1 MHCNEMNGPAE
12 AGGTEFT
19 HLAFSDES
27 QHNTGR
33 YRSIATVSI
42 PASFYPAANS
52 HLAAVL
58 SKCGIRELKWEKL
71 RTARERFAA
80 LAFVNWAVS
89 SAAASMLQLDVLL
102 WDVEDRRHKIK
113 GRDDNSNLQR
123 MYYHLFKHV
132 LHKWPREKSWGVY
145 PDEQSSIN
153 WKQLYGFTHRYG
165 VRDILT
171 GRRIGFS
178 RGYAIEELLPRDS
191 AEESLVQLAD
201 VFAGMAVFTRT
212 SYAEYINWLPCAF
225 EQMWLFPGER
235 PKVSGSH
242 QERWNVVTAF
252 LRLCNAHGLNVH
264 FHESKGL
271 RSLSKFEPINFWWY
285 EPQHKD
291 DKAPVRAR
299 RRRSTKREAS

>member
-178 RGYAIEELLPRDS
+178 S
-191 AEESLVQLAD
+191 
-201 VFAGMAVFTRT
+201 
-212 SYAEYINWLPCAF
+212 EYINWLPCAF